1 MVRGAGGGPPPLH
14 PAAGGRLREFW
25 WHNGATLQCR
35 SKRAHAEDG
44 GGTCVQLEQEQQL
57 LLLGCF
63 RTKRLASQR
72 VLEMQQENLLR
83 LNETEAT

>member
-1 MVRGAGGGPPPLH
+1 MVRGAGGGAPLY

-44 GGTCVQLEQEQQL
+44 GRGGTCVQLEQEQL
-57 LLLGCF
+57 LFLGMLPDQKIGQKECF
-63 RTKRLASQR
+63 G
-72 VLEMQQENLLR
+72 N
-83 LNETEAT
+83 ATGESFDVE

>member
-1 MVRGAGGGPPPLH
+1 MVRGAGGGGPPLY

-44 GGTCVQLEQEQQL
+44 VGEGGGTCVQLEQEQQL
-57 LLLGCF
+57 LLLGMLPDQKIGQPECF
-63 RTKRLASQR
+63 G
-72 VLEMQQENLLR
+72 N
-83 LNETEAT
+83 ATGESFDVE